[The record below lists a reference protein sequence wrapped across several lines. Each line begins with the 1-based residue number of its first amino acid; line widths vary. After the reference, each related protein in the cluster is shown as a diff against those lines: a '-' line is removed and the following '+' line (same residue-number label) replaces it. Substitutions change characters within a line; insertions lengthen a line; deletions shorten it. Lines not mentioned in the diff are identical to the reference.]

1 MERQNLE
8 GGLQATLL
16 ESKPNGTGIDFS
28 NTRLPSP
35 PPSSSS
41 VTAMLVFS
49 TLVAVCGFFCYG
61 FAVGYSSPAESGIME
76 DLGLSVAAYSVFGS
90 IMTVGG
96 MIGAILSGRIADILG
111 RRVAMLFSDIFCT
124 FGWFAIAFG
133 KDVLWLDLGRLS
145 IGFGIGLISYVVPVY
160 IAEITTKDL
169 RGVFTAFSHLMNT
182 CGFSLVYMVGND
194 ISWRTLALV
203 GAIPCLLQIVTL
215 FFIPESPRWLVK
227 VGREKE
233 FETTLQRLRGEISDI
248 SQEAAD
254 IRDNLETF
262 HQGSGARFS
271 ELFQRRYA
279 NSLIIGVGLMF
290 LQQLAGV
297 SGMAYYAASI
307 FEKAGISTSLGSTIV
322 SITAIPA
329 TVVGVLLMDK
339 AGRRPLLLF
348 SVAGLCI
355 CFFVMGLAF
364 CFQEIPHM
372 EELTPILVLVSLV
385 GASVANSVGMSGI
398 PWVIMSEIF
407 PMNVKAAAGSLVTFV
422 CWSCSWVMTYTF
434 NFMMEWS
441 SAGTFFI
448 FSGVNLATVIFI
460 AKMVPE
466 TKGRTLEEIQL
477 TISTSFL
484 L

>member
-8 GGLQATLL
+8 EGLQATLL
-16 ESKPNGTGIDFS
+16 ESKPHGTGIDFS
-28 NTRLPSP
+28 NTRLAP
-35 PPSSSS
+35 PPRSCSS
-41 VTAMLVFS
+41 VTAVLVFS
-49 TLVAVCGFFCYG
+49 TLVAVCIFFCYG
-61 FAVGYSSPAESGIME
+61 FALGYSSPAESGIME
-76 DLGLSVAAYSVFGS
+76 DLGLTVAAYSVFGS

-111 RRVAMLFSDIFCT
+111 RRLAMLLSDIFCT
-124 FGWFAIAFG
+124 CGWFAIAFG
-133 KDVLWLDLGRLS
+133 K
-145 IGFGIGLISYVVPVY
+145 
-160 IAEITTKDL
+160 
-169 RGVFTAFSHLMNT
+169 LMRT
-182 CGFSLVYMVGND
+182 CGFSLVYLVGNY

-203 GAIPCLLQIVTL
+203 GVIPCLLQIVTL

-233 FETTLQRLRGEISDI
+233 FETVLQRFRGEIADI

-262 HQGSGARFS
+262 HQGSGTRFS

-297 SGMAYYAASI
+297 SGMTYYAASI
-307 FEKAGISTSLGSTIV
+307 FKKAGISTSLGSTV
-322 SITAIPA
+322 VAITAIPA
-329 TVVGVLLMDK
+329 SAVGVLLMDK

-372 EELTPILVLVSLV
+372 EELTPILVLISLV
-385 GASVANSVGMSGI
+385 GVTVADCVGMAGI
-398 PWVIMSEIF
+398 PWVVMSEIF
-407 PMNVKAAAGSLVTFV
+407 PMNVKATAGSLVTLV
-422 CWSCSWVMTYTF
+422 YWSCSWVMTYTF

-448 FSGVNLATVIFI
+448 FSGVNLTTVIFI

-466 TKGRTLEEIQL
+466 TKGRTLEEIQS
-477 TISTSFL
+477 TISTFL
-484 L
+484 S

>member
-1 MERQNLE
+1 MAPELI
-8 GGLQATLL
+8 LATRGWR
-16 ESKPNGTGIDFS
+16 P
-28 NTRLPSP
+28 LPRSC
-35 PPSSSS
+35 SS
-41 VTAMLVFS
+41 VTAVLVFS
-49 TLVAVCGFFCYG
+49 TLVAVCIFFCYG
-61 FAVGYSSPAESGIME
+61 FAVGFSSPAESGIME
-76 DLGLSVAAYSVFGS
+76 DLGLTVAAYSVFGS

-111 RRVAMLFSDIFCT
+111 RRLAMLLSDIFCT
-124 FGWFAIAFG
+124 CGWFAIAFG
-133 KDVLWLDLGRLS
+133 K
-145 IGFGIGLISYVVPVY
+145 
-160 IAEITTKDL
+160 
-169 RGVFTAFSHLMNT
+169 LMRT
-182 CGFSLVYMVGND
+182 CGFSLVYLVGNY

-203 GAIPCLLQIVTL
+203 GVIPCLLQIVTL

-233 FETTLQRLRGEISDI
+233 FETVLQRFRGEISDI

-262 HQGSGARFS
+262 HQGSGTRFL
-271 ELFQRRYA
+271 ELFQRRYS

-297 SGMAYYAASI
+297 SGMTYYAASI
-307 FEKAGISTSLGSTIV
+307 FEKAGISTSLGSTV
-322 SITAIPA
+322 VAITVIPA
-329 TVVGVLLMDK
+329 SAVGVLLMDK

-364 CFQEIPHM
+364 RFQEIPHM
-372 EELTPILVLVSLV
+372 EELTPILVLISLV
-385 GASVANSVGMSGI
+385 GVVVADSVGMAGI
-398 PWVIMSEIF
+398 PWVVMSEIF
-407 PMNVKAAAGSLVTFV
+407 PMNVKAAAGSLVTLV
-422 CWSCSWVMTYTF
+422 YWSCSWVMTYTF

-448 FSGVNLATVIFI
+448 FSGVNLTTVIFI

-466 TKGRTLEEIQL
+466 TKGRTLEEIQS
-477 TISTSFL
+477 TISTSFFVIR
-484 L
+484 

>member
-8 GGLQATLL
+8 EGLQATLL

-28 NTRLPSP
+28 NTRLPSA

-76 DLGLSVAAYSVFGS
+76 GLGLSVAAYSVFGS

-111 RRVAMLFSDIFCT
+111 RRVVRCSVA
-124 FGWFAIAFG
+124 GFG
-133 KDVLWLDLGRLS
+133 KTFYR
-145 IGFGIGLISYVVPVY
+145 VPVY

-169 RGVFTAFSHLMNT
+169 RGVFTAFTHLMNT

-307 FEKAGISTSLGSTIV
+307 FEKAGVSTSLGSTIV

-364 CFQEIPHM
+364 CFQEISHM

-466 TKGRTLEEIQL
+466 TKGRTLEEIQS

>member
-1 MERQNLE
+1 M
-8 GGLQATLL
+8 
-16 ESKPNGTGIDFS
+16 I
-28 NTRLPSP
+28 
-35 PPSSSS
+35 
-41 VTAMLVFS
+41 TA
-49 TLVAVCGFFCYG
+49 FFN
-61 FAVGYSSPAESGIME
+61 P
-76 DLGLSVAAYSVFGS
+76 
-90 IMTVGG
+90 
-96 MIGAILSGRIADILG
+96 
-111 RRVAMLFSDIFCT
+111 
-124 FGWFAIAFG
+124 
-133 KDVLWLDLGRLS
+133 KQ
-145 IGFGIGLISYVVPVY
+145 VPVY

-169 RGVFTAFSHLMNT
+169 RGVFTAFTHLMNT

-203 GAIPCLLQIVTL
+203 GAIPCLLQILTL

-233 FETTLQRLRGEISDI
+233 FETTLQRLRGEIFDI

-364 CFQEIPHM
+364 CFQEIPRM
-372 EELTPILVLVSLV
+372 EELTSILVLVSLV

-466 TKGRTLEEIQL
+466 TKGRTLEEIQS